1 MPFRLVNSYRRF
13 GEACCLHIQGR
24 AMHAECEYVA
34 GIHRADRPVYRD
46 YRKEYRMYNRP
57 GKAD

>member
-13 GEACCLHIQGR
+13 GEAYCLHIQGR

-34 GIHRADRPVYRD
+34 GLHCADRSVYWD
-46 YRKEYRMYNRP
+46 YRKEHRMYNRL
-57 GKAD
+57 GKPD